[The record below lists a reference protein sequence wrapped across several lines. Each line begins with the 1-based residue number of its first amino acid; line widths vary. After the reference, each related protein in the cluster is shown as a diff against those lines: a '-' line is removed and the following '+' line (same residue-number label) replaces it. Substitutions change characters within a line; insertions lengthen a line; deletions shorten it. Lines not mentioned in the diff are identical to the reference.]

1 MTFITSLPESRQH
14 RETRAISV
22 ILTDDDTL
30 FLDALKI
37 PLQFLGG
44 INVIGTT
51 SNGEQL
57 LVMLEKKKPDI
68 VLLKINLPDKNGLE
82 LTKMIDDRMP
92 CVRVIAR
99 SDFDHPNYVKAT
111 LRNGAR
117 GFVSKSTKIEE
128 LLQAIREVHEGKIY
142 ISPTLEEFMIHEM
155 CNSRNGDQVNRINQ
169 LTYREI
175 ELIKEL
181 TEGCT
186 TREIARKFFISEKTV
201 ERHKNNIFH
210 KLKVKNTAQ
219 LVKVAFK
226 NGLLLN

>member
-92 CVRVIAR
+92 CVKVIAR

-117 GFVSKSTKIEE
+117 GFVSKNTRIEE

-142 ISPTLEEFMIHEM
+142 ISPSMEEFMIHEM
-155 CNSRNGDQVNRINQ
+155 CNSRNGEQLYRINQ

>member
-1 MTFITSLPESRQH
+1 MTSITPLPDSRQH
-14 RETRAISV
+14 GETRAISV
-22 ILTDDDTL
+22 ILTDDNTL
-30 FLDALKI
+30 FLDAIKI

-44 INVIGTT
+44 INVLGTAN
-51 SNGEQL
+51 NGEQL
-57 LVMLEKKKPDI
+57 LVMLEKEKPDI

-82 LTKMIDDRMP
+82 LTRMIDDRMP

-99 SDFDHPNYVKAT
+99 SDFEHPNYVKAT

-117 GFVSKSTKIEE
+117 GFVSKNTKIEE
-128 LLQAIREVHEGKIY
+128 LLQAIREVHKGNIF
-142 ISPTLEEFMIHEM
+142 ISASMEESMIHEM
-155 CNSRNGDQVNRINQ
+155 CDSGTGDQIYRINQ

-210 KLKVKNTAQ
+210 KLNVKNTAQ
-219 LVKVAFK
+219 LIKVAFK

>member
-1 MTFITSLPESRQH
+1 MTSVISLPDSRQH
-14 RETRAISV
+14 GETRAISV
-22 ILTDDDTL
+22 ILTDDNTL
-30 FLDALKI
+30 FLDAIKI

-44 INVIGTT
+44 INILGTA

-57 LVMLEKKKPDI
+57 LVMLEKEKPDI

-82 LTKMIDDRMP
+82 LTRMIDDRMP

-99 SDFDHPNYVKAT
+99 SDFEHPNYVKAT

-117 GFVSKSTKIEE
+117 GFVSKNTKIEE
-128 LLQAIREVHEGKIY
+128 LLQAIREVHKGNIF
-142 ISPTLEEFMIHEM
+142 ISASMEESMIHEM
-155 CNSRNGDQVNRINQ
+155 CDSGTGDQIYRINQ

-210 KLKVKNTAQ
+210 KLNVKNTAQ
-219 LVKVAFK
+219 LIKVAFK